1 MQVKVGSW
9 GSLGLTFSNAKEYR
23 MALSLAKGHISRS
36 LFGDAELSDLFCESA
51 EVRAMLLVEG

>member
-1 MQVKVGSW
+1 
-9 GSLGLTFSNAKEYR
+9 